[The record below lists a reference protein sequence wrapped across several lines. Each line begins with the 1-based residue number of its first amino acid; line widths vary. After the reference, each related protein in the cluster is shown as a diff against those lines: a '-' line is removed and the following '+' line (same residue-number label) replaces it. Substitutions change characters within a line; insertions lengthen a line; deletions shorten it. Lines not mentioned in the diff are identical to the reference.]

1 MNINI
6 SVLRLTFTTLLVVMI
21 SGCVQPTES
30 FYSPSPEITVQST
43 SSVIPLPSATLTASA
58 SATSTS
64 IPTAIPTLPSQEAQ
78 LKFLDLLATNSGC
91 RLSCFWGIVPGKTSF
106 QEAQGILA
114 PLSSISDFTAFR
126 DGLGSVS
133 PFFTESNWQLYTT
146 IDFSSNSDTGIVNS
160 LAFNAEAHI
169 PLEQGGFKNIFNS
182 NDFGEMISA
191 YALPHILSELGAPES
206 VMISTLG
213 GPLTR
218 GGTGGFDL
226 LLLYPNQGILINYTT
241 QMHLNGK
248 DVIGCLG
255 NAHVE
260 MVLHP
265 SGQPD
270 SFFDSLKKTDWA
282 VKMKNYK
289 SLEEV
294 ASMPVQE
301 FYETFREP
309 TETCIYTP
317 ADLWP
322 TPEP

>member
-1 MNINI
+1 
-6 SVLRLTFTTLLVVMI
+6 MI
-21 SGCVQPTES
+21 SGCVQLTES
-30 FYSPSPEITVQST
+30 FDTPSPEITVHPT
-43 SSVIPLPSATLTASA
+43 SSVTPLPSTTLAPSA

-64 IPTAIPTLPSQEAQ
+64 IPTAIPTLPPQEAQ
-78 LKFLDLLATNSGC
+78 SKFLDLLASNSGC

-126 DGLGSVS
+126 DGVGSVS
-133 PFFTESNWQLYTT
+133 PYFTEGNWQLYTT
-146 IDFSSNSDTGIVNS
+146 VDFSSNSETGLVNS
-160 LAFNAEAHI
+160 LAFNAEAHR
-169 PLEQGGFKNIFNS
+169 PLEQGGYKDIFNS
-182 NDFGEMISA
+182 NDFGELISA
-191 YALPHILSELGAPES
+191 YTLPHILSDLGVPES

-226 LLLYPNQGILINYTT
+226 LLLYPDQGVLINYTT
-241 QMHLNGK
+241 QMRLNGK
-248 DVIGCLG
+248 DVIGCPA

-260 MVLHP
+260 MELYP

-282 VKMKNYK
+282 VKMRNYK
-289 SLEEV
+289 PLEEV

-309 TETCIYTP
+309 TETCIETP
-317 ADLWP
+317 AELWP